1 MVSATIQPPLQPVA
15 PASRV
20 TREIDPLARAYDLPC
35 TLVLE
40 VPAIKFTVG
49 SLMLLR
55 PGTIVETSAQH
66 NEDLSLKVNGQVV
79 GLVEFDVV
87 GDNLA
92 VRLTGMA

>member
-1 MVSATIQPPLQPVA
+1 MVSATLHPPAQPVILS
-15 PASRV
+15 PHSLRD
-20 TREIDPLARAYDLPC
+20 TDPLARAYDLPC

-40 VPAIKFTVG
+40 VPAINFTVG
-49 SLMLLR
+49 SLMLLS
-55 PGTIVETSAQH
+55 PGTVVNTSAQH
-66 NEDLSLKVNGQVV
+66 NEDLWLKVNGQII